1 MRYACFGVTAMPETP
16 NNVAAFRRWLRAE
29 IKWMNDPYPDEQQFY
44 DAANAITK
52 ARRIAVGLGL
62 PDVARICG
70 TIRTPALALPV
81 AQEVL
86 ADCLVATNKKKPSEA
101 NTKRLT
107 PPQVAER
114 YGVSPDTV
122 RRWITNGDLPATD
135 VGKGGRPRYKV
146 SADNLKEFDK
156 QRVAQASPA
165 KPVKR
170 RCSKDSD
177 LLITRYSSRR

>member
-1 MRYACFGVTAMPETP
+1 MPETP

-29 IKWMNDPYPDEQQFY
+29 IKWMNDPHPDEQQFY
-44 DAANAITK
+44 DAANAITE

-62 PDVARICG
+62 PDVARICS

-86 ADCLVATNKKKPSEA
+86 SDCLVATNKKKPSEA
-101 NTKRLT
+101 NAKRLT

-122 RRWITNGDLPATD
+122 RRWITNGDLLATD
-135 VGKGGRPRYKV
+135 VSKGGRPRYRV
-146 SADNLKEFDK
+146 SADDLKEFDK
-156 QRVAQASPA
+156 RRVAKVSPA
-165 KPVKR
+165 KPAR
-170 RCSKDSD
+170 RRRPKDSD
-177 LLITRYSSRR
+177 LLVTRYSSRR